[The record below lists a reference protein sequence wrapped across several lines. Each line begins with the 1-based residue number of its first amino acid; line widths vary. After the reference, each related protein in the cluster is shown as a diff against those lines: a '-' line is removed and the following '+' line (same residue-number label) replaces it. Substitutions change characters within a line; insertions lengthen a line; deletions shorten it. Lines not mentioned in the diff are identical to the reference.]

1 MNVKPS
7 ESMGEAWAT
16 LEGHVVNGV
25 FPLRR
30 YLGSSDH
37 SGVFLSEF
45 TSGAPSQVALKLVP
59 VTGKLAESQLSLWF
73 AASVLDCPQLL
84 RLLDAGRCQVG
95 GLHYVYAAM
104 EYADQNLAQLL
115 EHRALTEDEARE
127 MLAPTLEALA
137 FLHGRGLVQ
146 GRVKPSNILV
156 VGDGLK
162 LASDTIRPAG
172 EVGDGVNAMSGYDAP
187 ETRDGSCSGAGDV
200 WALGVTLCEALTRRP
215 PSGLR
220 DSGGRVVLPPELSAA
235 FRELIG
241 RCLSREAGDRPNVAE
256 IEAWMRGEA
265 TALARVPAPAADLQ
279 PLETIALLEPATPE
293 PISYEHA
300 APVLA
305 PVLVPVPVPVTVP
318 GSAVPAMPPV
328 SPIAARPAEPV
339 RRVSD
344 TVASPGFSADQPS
357 KRGALRLIVGAV
369 IVIALGWVGMR
380 MLRTDHVPTST
391 PPATEGVRDA
401 GVQTPAA
408 SAIFATPP
416 TASKTAP
423 VAHSAPP
430 PSQAAPD
437 AAVSLSEVHKE
448 IPDVARR
455 ARQTIRGHVRVSV
468 RVIVNKDGAVFAA
481 LTDQRGPSRYFE
493 RLAIEAGK
501 KWTFSPVE
509 TDAQRIAILR
519 FDFTREGT
527 TARAVPVR

>member
-7 ESMGEAWAT
+7 ESLSQAWAT
-16 LEGHVVNGV
+16 LEGDVVNGA

-37 SGVFLSEF
+37 SGVFVSEF
-45 TSGAPSQVALKLVP
+45 TGGAPSQVALKLVP

-172 EVGDGVNAMSGYDAP
+172 EVRDSVNAMSAYDAP
-187 ETRDGSCSGAGDV
+187 ETRDGSCSGAGDI
-200 WALGVTLCEALTRRP
+200 WALGVTLCEALTRRQ

-220 DSGGRVVLPPELSAA
+220 DGGGRVVLPPELSAA
-235 FRELIG
+235 FRELIE
-241 RCLSREAGDRPNVAE
+241 RCLSREADDRPHVAE

-265 TALARVPAPAADLQ
+265 TALARAPASAADLQ

-293 PISYEHA
+293 PISYEHV

-305 PVLVPVPVPVTVP
+305 PAPVPASV
-318 GSAVPAMPPV
+318 VPAMPPV

-357 KRGALRLIVGAV
+357 KRGALRLIAGAV

-380 MLRTDHVPTST
+380 MLTTDHAPTST
-391 PPATEGVRDA
+391 RPATEGVRDA

-408 SAIFATPP
+408 PAIPATPP
-416 TASKTAP
+416 TARKAAP

-437 AAVSLSEVHKE
+437 TAASLSEVHKE

-509 TDAQRIAILR
+509 TEAQRIVILR

-527 TARAVPVR
+527 TARAVSVR